1 MSNSLPFLSK
11 FETKTIRENVNR
23 VCKHTNINAIRSE
36 WEKNSLFLIGKFL
49 DILTTLNTIL
59 FSTIRI
65 LAKKKLG
72 TKKANVIM
80 NNFVVAYSKM
90 FGYIHD
96 VSTSFKVDF

>member
-49 DILTTLNTIL
+49 DILTTLNSIL
-59 FSTIRI
+59 FSTI
-65 LAKKKLG
+65 LAIKKLG